1 MFGILRWSQMS
12 AAEKV
17 KSWRVAA
24 LRIGGSVAILALLF
38 FFIPFQKL
46 AIAIRSISPTLWLA
60 LLCGY
65 LGAHLIGIVKW
76 RLTLRLSLA
85 RLTFIQAMRC
95 YFAGLFGTVFLPS
108 IVGGDVVRIG
118 LAFRIA
124 KNRTAVVL
132 GSLVDRILDVLAL
145 AAVAGI
151 GALLLPGALDPG
163 SRRIFLTVILA
174 IAAAGIAV
182 LAALVLVPWRLLPF
196 KIRRMLVRLRYAARS
211 MASQSGYVLVSLL
224 LGIVVQLCFVSLS
237 ARIAFVCGLRVPF
250 HVWLLVWP
258 LAKILALLPI
268 TLGGLGVREAG
279 LAALLAPFGVA
290 AALSV
295 AAGLAWESVI
305 IAGGLV
311 AGLVSFLTG
320 GALSSV
326 STLERERPRPQL

>member
-1 MFGILRWSQMS
+1 MS

-17 KSWRVAA
+17 KSWRAAA
-24 LRIGGSVAILALLF
+24 LRIGGSVVILALLF
-38 FFIPFQKL
+38 VFIPFQKL
-46 AIAIRSISPTLWLA
+46 AIAIRSMSPTVWLA

-65 LGAHLIGIVKW
+65 LGAHFIGIVKW
-76 RLTLRLSLA
+76 RLTLRLSSA
-85 RLTFIQAMRC
+85 RLSFVEAMRC
-95 YFAGLFGTVFLPS
+95 YFAGLFGTLFLPS

-145 AAVAGI
+145 AVVAGI
-151 GALLLPGALDPG
+151 GALLLPGALDPS
-163 SRRIFLTVILA
+163 SRRIFLVVIFA
-174 IAAAGIAV
+174 ITTGGLVVLGAV
-182 LAALVLVPWRLLPF
+182 AFVPWRLLPF

-237 ARIAFVCGLRVPF
+237 AKIALACGLRVPF

-279 LAALLAPFGVA
+279 LAALLAPFGVG

-311 AGLVSFLTG
+311 AGLISYLSG
-320 GALSSV
+320 SALSSP
-326 STLERERPRPQL
+326 STLERERSGPQP